1 MDNNKEYYKLLYEI
15 LEIINGNSD
24 LDWAQDIL
32 KILEEKT
39 KEKSDLGLVITRTLA
54 LL

>member
-1 MDNNKEYYKLLYEI
+1 M

-24 LDWAQDIL
+24 LEWAEDIL
-32 KILEEKT
+32 KSLQERA
-39 KEKSDLGLVITRTLA
+39 KEKSDLGLVITRSLN